1 MTDSRYVKTAL
12 GVGLVLLFIVVII
25 LSLVPPVSRDAMIHH
40 LAVPKLYLKNGGMYE
55 LPHMPFSYYPM
66 NLQLLYLIP
75 LYFGNDIA
83 PKFIHFSF
91 ALLTAWL
98 IFKYLHYRSN
108 KVLALF
114 GALFFLSIP
123 IILKLSITV
132 YVDLGLI
139 FFSTASLLLILMWV
153 EKDFPLRFL
162 VLSAVC
168 CGLAM
173 GTKYNG
179 LVTFVILSLFVP
191 FLYSRYVR
199 GDIHLFFRAIGYGVA
214 FALIALVVFSPWM
227 IRNYLWTNNPI
238 FPLYDYWFNSQ
249 QVANRNSIGIFS
261 FRAWVYKEAWWE
273 IMLLPV
279 RIFFQGKDGNP
290 QYFDGVLNPF
300 LMLLPI
306 LAFWRKEF
314 EPAGVQRDKNILLA
328 FSVLFLLFA
337 FFTVDFRIRYVSPI
351 IPPLV
356 ILSVFGLQNGIELFS
371 RIRNK
376 TIYRVGYLF
385 LLLVPSIALGL
396 NALYILSQFKYV
408 RPLSYIKG
416 ELSHEEYVSKF
427 WPEYGALQFINR
439 HLPKDALVLFVFLGK
454 RGYYSDREYII
465 GNNLL
470 KRVFVD
476 SDNPREIYSKLVSRG
491 ITHLLICHPYFDK
504 WIHNNL
510 SGNKHRI
517 VKEFFKEYVI
527 TLFYG
532 KGFGVWQLNTA
543 LSSAIE
549 ERRQ

>member
-40 LAVPKLYLKNGGMYE
+40 LAVPKIYLKNGGMYE

-191 FLYSRYVR
+191 FLYSV
-199 GDIHLFFRAIGYGVA
+199 H
-214 FALIALVVFSPWM
+214 
-227 IRNYLWTNNPI
+227 I
-238 FPLYDYWFNSQ
+238 FTP
-249 QVANRNSIGIFS
+249 
-261 FRAWVYKEAWWE
+261 
-273 IMLLPV
+273 
-279 RIFFQGKDGNP
+279 
-290 QYFDGVLNPF
+290 
-300 LMLLPI
+300 
-306 LAFWRKEF
+306 
-314 EPAGVQRDKNILLA
+314 
-328 FSVLFLLFA
+328 
-337 FFTVDFRIRYVSPI
+337 
-351 IPPLV
+351 
-356 ILSVFGLQNGIELFS
+356 
-371 RIRNK
+371 
-376 TIYRVGYLF
+376 
-385 LLLVPSIALGL
+385 
-396 NALYILSQFKYV
+396 
-408 RPLSYIKG
+408 
-416 ELSHEEYVSKF
+416 SKF
-427 WPEYGALQFINR
+427 A
-439 HLPKDALVLFVFLGK
+439 
-454 RGYYSDREYII
+454 S
-465 GNNLL
+465 
-470 KRVFVD
+470 
-476 SDNPREIYSKLVSRG
+476 
-491 ITHLLICHPYFDK
+491 
-504 WIHNNL
+504 
-510 SGNKHRI
+510 
-517 VKEFFKEYVI
+517 
-527 TLFYG
+527 
-532 KGFGVWQLNTA
+532 
-543 LSSAIE
+543 
-549 ERRQ
+549 

>member
-1 MTDSRYVKTAL
+1 
-12 GVGLVLLFIVVII
+12 
-25 LSLVPPVSRDAMIHH
+25 
-40 LAVPKLYLKNGGMYE
+40 
-55 LPHMPFSYYPM
+55 
-66 NLQLLYLIP
+66 
-75 LYFGNDIA
+75 
-83 PKFIHFSF
+83 
-91 ALLTAWL
+91 
-98 IFKYLHYRSN
+98 
-108 KVLALF
+108 
-114 GALFFLSIP
+114 
-123 IILKLSITV
+123 
-132 YVDLGLI
+132 
-139 FFSTASLLLILMWV
+139 
-153 EKDFPLRFL
+153 
-162 VLSAVC
+162 
-168 CGLAM
+168 
-173 GTKYNG
+173 
-179 LVTFVILSLFVP
+179 
-191 FLYSRYVR
+191 
-199 GDIHLFFRAIGYGVA
+199 
-214 FALIALVVFSPWM
+214 
-227 IRNYLWTNNPI
+227 
-238 FPLYDYWFNSQ
+238 
-249 QVANRNSIGIFS
+249 
-261 FRAWVYKEAWWE
+261 
-273 IMLLPV
+273 
-279 RIFFQGKDGNP
+279 
-290 QYFDGVLNPF
+290 
-300 LMLLPI
+300 
-306 LAFWRKEF
+306 
-314 EPAGVQRDKNILLA
+314 
-328 FSVLFLLFA
+328 
-337 FFTVDFRIRYVSPI
+337 
-351 IPPLV
+351 LV

-476 SDNPREIYSKLVSRG
+476 SDDPREIYSKLVSRG